1 MVILM
6 ERDMTAMEP
15 TSLRFWGVMSLAV
28 MVGGAV
34 AYPLNVWLVRVGLKH
49 GMATDRP
56 GKG

>member
-1 MVILM
+1 
-6 ERDMTAMEP
+6 
-15 TSLRFWGVMSLAV
+15 

-49 GMATDRP
+49 GMATDRT